1 MAPERPEPN
10 DLAPGTVIN
19 DKFRVVSLLASGGM
33 GRIYVAEQAPLGRA
47 VALKVLRTP
56 QTDTG
61 SIANEFRKRFD
72 REASILSKL
81 QHVNV
86 VTLFDYG
93 RIEGAGTERYFMA
106 MELLQGVTLAQKL
119 RSEQLLTAQETLRIV
134 RQIARGLREAHRMGA
149 VHRDLKPS
157 NVMLV
162 AEEDGGEVV
171 KILDFGIGK
180 LADDDQEITQEG
192 SFLGS
197 PKYIAPEQV
206 NERHVDARTD
216 VYALG
221 IIAFE
226 CLCGRVPFEGETNLE
241 TILAHYNKDLPRMA
255 ERNPGVVVPE
265 VLEAFVRRC
274 LKKDPAAR
282 PQSMEE
288 VLRNVSEC
296 ERQLFGSTSLGAV
309 HGEVSPSSRAVLAP
323 PVRHSEHATVAL
335 TPQPRPRPSVGTAS
349 PMTTSHGL
357 PGPAPSSRTGIVIG
371 LVAVAMLAAG
381 AAAMRF
387 ATRDTPATASGA
399 TASTAPPV
407 APDPRSVVRS
417 FTLLIDSKPAGAD
430 VLDGDDVIGTT
441 PMQVT
446 IERAS
451 VQNGPR
457 RFVLRL
463 DGYAPYTVL
472 QGDADSTVQIAA
484 PLAAV
489 APSASGAGSVPPRS
503 AAPRW
508 TAPTSP
514 RPVPTPPHPP
524 QEPDIKLQR

>member
-19 DKFRVVSLLASGGM
+19 GKFRVVSLLASGGM

-56 QTDTG
+56 QTDSG

-119 RSEQLLTAQETLRIV
+119 KAAQVLTAQETLRIV
-134 RQIARGLREAHRMGA
+134 RQIARGLREAHRLGA

-162 AEEDGGEVV
+162 DEEDGGEVV
-171 KILDFGIGK
+171 KVLDFGIGK

-221 IIAFE
+221 VIAFE

-265 VLEAFVRRC
+265 VLEGFVRRC
-274 LKKDPAAR
+274 LEKDPASR

-309 HGEVSPSSRAVLAP
+309 HGEGPLSSRVVP
-323 PVRHSEHATVAL
+323 SPTSRHWEHATLAL

-349 PMTTSHGL
+349 PMTTSNG
-357 PGPAPSSRTGIVIG
+357 PRPAPSSRTGIVIG
-371 LVAVAMLAAG
+371 LIALAMMAAG

-387 ATRDTPATASGA
+387 ATRDTPATASGP
-399 TASTAPPV
+399 TPSIAPPV
-407 APDPRSVVRS
+407 VTEPPPVVRS

-430 VLDGDDVIGTT
+430 VLDGEDVIGTT

-451 VQNGPR
+451 VRNAPR

-472 QGDADSTVQIAA
+472 QGDAESTVQIAA
-484 PLAAV
+484 PLAAL
-489 APSASGAGSVPPRS
+489 APTASAATSAPPRGT
-503 AAPRW
+503 APRW
-508 TAPTSP
+508 TAPTAP
-514 RPVPTPPHPP
+514 RPVLAPSHPP